1 MNEDF
6 KSFFFWDNQEDFES
20 NYNTSLINIIIC
32 IKVNEVF
39 QISGDQ
45 NLARA
50 KTTRAKLPRV
60 DYSPWFLFR
69 RPKIEKKKKIPQCLS
84 LIKLI
89 NFKILLIVNTF
100 FKEIFNLCRLLLI
113 ITLYFQ
119 IKISINFLCR

>member
-1 MNEDF
+1 MN
-6 KSFFFWDNQEDFES
+6 EDFES

-32 IKVNEVF
+32 IKVNQVF

-50 KTTRAKLPRV
+50 KTTGAKLPRV
-60 DYSPWFLFR
+60 DYNPWFLFR
-69 RPKIEKKKKIPQCLS
+69 RHKIEKKKKIPHCLS

-100 FKEIFNLCRLLLI
+100 FKEIFNLCRPLLI
-113 ITLYFQ
+113 ITLYLQ

>member
-1 MNEDF
+1 MKTSNL
-6 KSFFFWDNQEDFES
+6 FFFWDNQEDFES

-69 RPKIEKKKKIPQCLS
+69 RPKIEKKKKKSSLLLS

-89 NFKILLIVNTF
+89 NFKILLVVNIF
-100 FKEIFNLCRLLLI
+100 FFYE
-113 ITLYFQ
+113 
-119 IKISINFLCR
+119 NFFLKRFLTYAVRF

>member
-1 MNEDF
+1 MKTSNL
-6 KSFFFWDNQEDFES
+6 FFFWDNQEDFES

-69 RPKIEKKKKIPQCLS
+69 RPKIEKRKKKSSLLLS

-89 NFKILLIVNTF
+89 NFKILLVVNIFFFMKTF
-100 FKEIFNLCRLLLI
+100 F
-113 ITLYFQ
+113 
-119 IKISINFLCR
+119 

>member
-1 MNEDF
+1 MN
-6 KSFFFWDNQEDFES
+6 EDFES

-32 IKVNEVF
+32 IKVNQVF

-50 KTTRAKLPRV
+50 KTTGAKLPRV
-60 DYSPWFLFR
+60 DYNPWFLFR
-69 RPKIEKKKKIPQCLS
+69 RHKIEKKKKSSLLLS

-100 FKEIFNLCRLLLI
+100 FMKTF
-113 ITLYFQ
+113 
-119 IKISINFLCR
+119 FLKRFLTYAVRF